1 MEFGSDGLRHG
12 GPWFITGDKS
22 IGNVK
27 LGAVGHRVDEPLVA
41 GAKSVAKFLDTRGG
55 NQQGTH
61 KSEFV
66 VTGGREFPRV
76 PAGTGLVDEGQ
87 GICYG

>member
-12 GPWFITGDKS
+12 GPWFITGGES

-41 GAKSVAKFLDTRGG
+41 GMKNVPECLDTRCG
-55 NQQGTH
+55 NQQGAD

-66 VTGGREFPRV
+66 VTGGREFPRI
-76 PAGTGLVDEGQ
+76 PAGAGLVDEG
-87 GICYG
+87 